1 MALRELDEE
10 RARQEA
16 LVAVEGAQI
25 DRSVDGID
33 EEGGAKRDAKQCQWP
48 RVDGAEPE
56 RARVRR
62 QQQSLPQQ
70 LSQHEQV
77 PQEPVV
83 VVGNLHLKVPAA
95 L

>member
-1 MALRELDEE
+1 LRELDEE
-10 RARQEA
+10 SARQEA

-33 EEGGAKRDAKQCQWP
+33 EEGASKGDAKQCQWP
-48 RVDGAEPE
+48 RVDGAKPE

-70 LSQHEQV
+70 LPQHEQP

-83 VVGNLHLKVPAA
+83 VVGTLHLKVPAE

>member
-1 MALRELDEE
+1 MALRELGEE

-25 DRSVDGID
+25 DRPVDGVD
-33 EEGGAKRDAKQCQWP
+33 EEGGAERDAKERRWP

-56 RARVRR
+56 RARVGG

-70 LSQHEQV
+70 LPQHEQV

-83 VVGNLHLKVPAA
+83 VVGYLHLKVPNE